1 MEIVTA
7 RLRLRSARPE
17 DLAAMH
23 AVLSDPRAM
32 RWWSTPPHATRDQTA
47 AWLDSMLAN
56 GPDQPDFVVE
66 REGLVIGKAGF
77 WRLPEVGY
85 ILHPDHWGQGLA
97 CEAVSAAVD
106 HVLATRPLDQLTAD
120 VDPENRASIRLLE
133 RLGFVRT
140 GFAERTLKVGD
151 EWKDSLYYALTR
163 RDWRARRDTSTF
175 AGLRP

>member
-7 RLRLRSARPE
+7 RLRLRSARPD

-23 AVLSDPRAM
+23 AVLSDPRAT
-32 RWWSTPPHATRDQTA
+32 RWWSTPPHVSLDQTA

-66 REGLVIGKAGF
+66 RDGRVIGKAGF
-77 WRLPEVGY
+77 WRLPEIGY

-97 CEAVSAAVD
+97 REATSAAIA
-106 HVLATRPLDQLTAD
+106 HVFATRETGELAAD
-120 VDPENRASIRLLE
+120 VDPENIASIRLLE

-140 GFAERTLKVGD
+140 GFAERALKIGD
-151 EWKDSLYYALTR
+151 EWKDSVYFALSRTVWETR
-163 RDWRARRDTSTF
+163 QSTSTQPSP
-175 AGLRP
+175 R